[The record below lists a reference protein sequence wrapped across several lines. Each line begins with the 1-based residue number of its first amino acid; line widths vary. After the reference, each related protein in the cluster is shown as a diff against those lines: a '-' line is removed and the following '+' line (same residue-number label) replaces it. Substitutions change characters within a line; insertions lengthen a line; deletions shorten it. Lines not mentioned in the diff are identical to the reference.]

1 MDLFCCKLPQSATL
15 MHTKNGK
22 TQSKTVQCSC
32 SKRKWIIKLFG
43 FALTNNAKMIVE
55 KSKQFFSRSKTVVII
70 WLHLLIFLFSV
81 NLLTTTKQTK
91 NVSMNGNIMAATL
104 TLLILIIHESGC
116 DSRRSVCKRKL
127 RERERVKNANANTE
141 NKYKLIGR
149 EKNKKHT
156 DI

>member
-1 MDLFCCKLPQSATL
+1 MDLFCCKLLQSATL

-70 WLHLLIFLFSV
+70 WLHLLYVFLFSA
-81 NLLTTTKQTK
+81 NLLTTAKQTK
-91 NVSMNGNIMAATL
+91 NVSMDGNIMAATL

-127 RERERVKNANANTE
+127 RERVKKANANTG